1 MEAFLGN
8 VKFVCETKEKA
19 GKPLDAFIRI
29 KLRSE
34 KFYETNYLNIQ
45 RNAT

>member
-34 KFYETNYLNIQ
+34 KFYEIIYLNIQ
-45 RNAT
+45 GDAA